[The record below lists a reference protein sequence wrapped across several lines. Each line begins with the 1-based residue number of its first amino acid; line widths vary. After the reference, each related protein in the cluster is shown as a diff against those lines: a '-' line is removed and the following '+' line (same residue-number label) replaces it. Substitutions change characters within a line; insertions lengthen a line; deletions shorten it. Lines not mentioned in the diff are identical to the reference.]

1 LLQSLGESFLGSE
14 NGRIWG
20 IPLPST
26 TTSQQRRTAV
36 TEVRSVCCALCPTL
50 LFYIFF
56 SGWWRNHSYTF
67 IFEMTLVIN
76 RVRHLASSCCWNCG
90 VCDLPTSFDSRGLRR
105 ATKNPSRLDSE
116 MAEGS
121 CSKQGD
127 RLSCLTWWIY
137 TGQKK
142 MVYRRIF

>member
-1 LLQSLGESFLGSE
+1 LGYTTT
-14 NGRIWG
+14 IHYH
-20 IPLPST
+20 IST
-26 TTSQQRRTAV
+26 TADCSNWSPQ
-36 TEVRSVCCALCPTL
+36 CLLCPL
-50 LFYIFF
+50 SYIIVLYFF

-127 RLSCLTWWIY
+127 SLSCLTWWIY
-137 TGQKK
+137 PGQKK